1 MPRLS
6 RATCKML
13 GYDPDRLETG
23 IVHLGIGAFHRAHMA
38 DYTDEV
44 LRKGDLR
51 WGILGASLRSPD
63 TRDALRPQ
71 DYLYTVAE
79 SDEAGERCRVIAAV
93 KGILVA
99 PEDPRALVA
108 AMAQPSVKIVSLTVT
123 EKGYCHDPATG
134 ELNEAHPDIARD
146 LANMA
151 APVSAPGFLVAALR
165 ERWQQGLPPFTVLC
179 CDNLPSNGQTVRKV
193 VVRLAERVDP
203 ALGKHVADEVAFPS
217 TMVDRIVPATTD
229 ADRERVATATGL
241 DDTWPVVTEVY
252 NNWVVEDRFPQGR
265 PRRGPPPS
273 CPTSCP
279 SS

>member
-99 PEDPRALVA
+99 PEDPAALVA

-134 ELNEAHPDIARD
+134 ELNEAHPRHRA
-146 LANMA
+146 
-151 APVSAPGFLVAALR
+151 
-165 ERWQQGLPPFTVLC
+165 
-179 CDNLPSNGQTVRKV
+179 
-193 VVRLAERVDP
+193 
-203 ALGKHVADEVAFPS
+203 
-217 TMVDRIVPATTD
+217 
-229 ADRERVATATGL
+229 
-241 DDTWPVVTEVY
+241 
-252 NNWVVEDRFPQGR
+252 
-265 PRRGPPPS
+265 
-273 CPTSCP
+273 
-279 SS
+279 